1 MDADANGWRCHDF
14 DIASNKDT
22 MAPHYIHGYGV
33 PGKTANLAPMY
44 HILLRIYRKNLAA
57 KVGNF
62 DEVHGFVV
70 DLMVNLHKMK
80 GTGVKMDVMDLLY
93 NELYFGVIEKR
104 SFPYA
109 PFVMKLI
116 FDTWLKTFKTNLGA
130 NQHLNMTLHEPKKI
144 HIMTHLAP
152 KDSDDEASHEDVGGG
167 DSSIVESSL
176 AKKLLLKVKKNFC
189 L

>member
-1 MDADANGWRCHDF
+1 
-14 DIASNKDT
+14 
-22 MAPHYIHGYGV
+22 
-33 PGKTANLAPMY
+33 
-44 HILLRIYRKNLAA
+44 LAA

-62 DEVHGFVV
+62 DDVHSFVV
-70 DLMVNLHKMK
+70 DLMVNSHKMK

-104 SFPYA
+104 SCPYA
-109 PFVMKLI
+109 PFMMKLI

-167 DSSIVESSL
+167 DSSIV
-176 AKKLLLKVKKNFC
+176 
-189 L
+189 